1 VAAVLGSVVNDSG
14 VIVGGI
20 TLTVLAVSLLVL
32 ALGPHVAD
40 GSAEGLDAPGL
51 SASESASG
59 PASEPAAP
67 PGPAR
72 EPATG
77 APA

>member
-40 GSAEGLDAPGL
+40 GPAEGLGAPGV
-51 SASESASG
+51 SASESTSG
-59 PASEPAAP
+59 PAAP
-67 PGPAR
+67 PGRPAR